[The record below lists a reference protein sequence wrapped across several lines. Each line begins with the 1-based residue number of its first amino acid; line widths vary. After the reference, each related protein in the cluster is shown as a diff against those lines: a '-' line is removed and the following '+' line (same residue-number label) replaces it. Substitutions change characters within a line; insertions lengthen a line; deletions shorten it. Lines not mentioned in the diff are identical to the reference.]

1 MASIDPHT
9 FPIIGLLGRA
19 TDLVQDDLHR
29 ELTARGHPEI
39 RDGHGCVFGN
49 IEPDGSRLTEL
60 AERAGLTKQAVGEV
74 VADLE
79 RLGYVERTPDPTDG
93 RAKIIRLSE
102 RGAEAQAAG
111 FAILAD
117 IERRWGER
125 YGAERMAVLRE
136 LLGDVLAGEWLGAAS
151 ETAAA

>member
-1 MASIDPHT
+1 MVTVDPHA
-9 FPIIGLLGRA
+9 FPIIGLLARA
-19 TDLVQDDLHR
+19 TDLVQDELHR
-29 ELTARGHPEI
+29 ELSAHGHPDI

-49 IEPDGSRLTEL
+49 IEADGSRLTEL

-79 RLGYVERTPDPTDG
+79 RLGYVERTPDPSDG
-93 RAKIIRLSE
+93 RAKIIRLTE
-102 RGAEAQAAG
+102 RGTEAQATG
-111 FAILAD
+111 FVILAD

-136 LLGDVLAGEWLGAAS
+136 LLGDVLAGEWLGESA